1 VALQRKI
8 AAMLEFS
15 TEYRGRAMRS
25 NLDELGL
32 SKGDR
37 LIPSSTMPDVALF
50 EKLEVPFVIT
60 FFKWNKTGRLT
71 DITPLYKIPGVT
83 CEVICIDLLH
93 SWHLGGC
100 AEFVGEALMFVL
112 QSGLYTQGSTL
123 PAADAQQVAL
133 LKLKADLWAYYHRRA
148 QTDPEFKLTGSRVR
162 SCILN

>member
-1 VALQRKI
+1 VALQKKI

-15 TEYRGRAMRS
+15 SEHKGRAMRS

-37 LIPSSTMPDVALF
+37 LTPSPTMPDVALF
-50 EKLEVPFVIT
+50 EEMVVPFAAT
-60 FFKWNKTGRLT
+60 FFKWNKNSRLT
-71 DITPLYKIPGVT
+71 NITPLYKIPGVT
-83 CEVICIDLLH
+83 CDVICIDLLH

-112 QSGLYTQGSTL
+112 QSGFYTQGSTL

-133 LKLKADLWAYYHRRA
+133 LKLKADLWAYYHRRS
-148 QTDPEFKLTGSRVR
+148 QSDPDFKLTGSRV
-162 SCILN
+162 